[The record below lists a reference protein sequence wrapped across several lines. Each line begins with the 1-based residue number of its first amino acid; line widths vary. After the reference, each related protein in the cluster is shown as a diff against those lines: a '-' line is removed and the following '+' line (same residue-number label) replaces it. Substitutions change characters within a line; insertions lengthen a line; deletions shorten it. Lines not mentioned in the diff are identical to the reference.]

1 MAGVASKIPVA
12 REEGKWEAFLVDVT
26 YEKLDEV
33 KEGDGRAFPWPKDM
47 PGRLEFTTEV
57 SVIPNTFPY
66 EDCEGEGCAGEL
78 V

>member
-1 MAGVASKIPVA
+1 
-12 REEGKWEAFLVDVT
+12 VDVT
-26 YEKLDEV
+26 YEKDEETQT
-33 KEGDGRAFPWPKDM
+33 KEDIIKRKLTWPYDE

-78 V
+78 L